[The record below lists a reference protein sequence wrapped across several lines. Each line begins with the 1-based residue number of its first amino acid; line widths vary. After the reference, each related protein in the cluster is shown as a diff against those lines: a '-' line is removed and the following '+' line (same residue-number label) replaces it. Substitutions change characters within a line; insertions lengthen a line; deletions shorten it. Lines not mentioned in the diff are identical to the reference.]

1 MEESEPYVQ
10 LETDRL
16 HQLIVLH
23 WKGFVPSEVY
33 REGFL
38 EAIQV
43 SRKAALLS
51 WVMDMKQMKVIRQA
65 DQEWTLT
72 TWFPQFQ
79 LLGVKRLAFV
89 VSDDIFNQM
98 AVSSMVATLR
108 PKLHAEVEY
117 FQELSSAQR
126 WAQENSGGLGGFGL
140 FSVK

>member
-1 MEESEPYVQ
+1 MESLHYLQ

-16 HQLIVLH
+16 HRMIVLH
-23 WKGFVPSEVY
+23 WQDFVPSEVY
-33 REGFL
+33 REGLL

-43 SRKAALLS
+43 SRKEHLLS
-51 WVMDMKQMKVIRQA
+51 WVMDMKHMKVIRQA
-65 DQEWTLT
+65 DQEWTLS

-98 AVSSMVATLR
+98 AVSSMVAALR
-108 PKLHAEVEY
+108 PKFHAEVEY
-117 FQELSSAQR
+117 FQESTTALR
-126 WAQENSGGLGGFGL
+126 WAQENTGGLSDFSL